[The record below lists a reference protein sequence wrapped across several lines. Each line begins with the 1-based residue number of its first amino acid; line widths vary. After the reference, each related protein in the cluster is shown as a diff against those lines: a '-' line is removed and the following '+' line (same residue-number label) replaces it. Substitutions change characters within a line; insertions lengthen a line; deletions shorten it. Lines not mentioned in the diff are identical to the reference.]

1 MISLYIKLV
10 TSPLDTGL
18 EQGYTCSRQPL
29 NTPGKGYLLHPARPI
44 EKARSSLAQFLSQ
57 TDHERVALRA
67 PQYKGTRAQEPFVQ
81 RGAQF
86 MWYAGIDWASEH
98 HDALVIDEKGQ
109 QVGSL
114 RVSHT
119 PQGLAK
125 LNSFLEQ
132 TLGSEPKEHMA
143 CIIETTHGLLITFL
157 LEHGWPVY
165 PVNPRTVDR
174 KRGASGAKTDTIDA
188 YLLAKT
194 GRADL
199 ADLHRLTPDSEKIA
213 ELKGL
218 TRDQDALTQ
227 MQTRLVN
234 QLTACLKAYYPVALD
249 LFAKLPQ
256 KSTLLF
262 LQTYPTP
269 QAAQA
274 ATALQIQEL
283 LQRTKHPHPH
293 AAATQIVEQVHQPHL
308 QADAVT
314 IRTKS
319 RLMLA
324 LVSQLLP
331 LLEQIAQYDKEI
343 RTLFLTHEDHKIF
356 ESLPR
361 AGQRLAPRLLAEIGD
376 DRQRYQAA
384 SSLQALGGTSP
395 VLFQSGMYSKA
406 HRRTGCIKPL
416 RNALHQFA
424 WQTTQ
429 SEPWARDYYQRK
441 RAEGKSHTVAI
452 RALSNVWVRIIFAI
466 WNQKECYQTATFE
479 QAQLQHARRAA

>member
-1 MISLYIKLV
+1 
-10 TSPLDTGL
+10 
-18 EQGYTCSRQPL
+18 
-29 NTPGKGYLLHPARPI
+29 
-44 EKARSSLAQFLSQ
+44 
-57 TDHERVALRA
+57 
-67 PQYKGTRAQEPFVQ
+67 
-81 RGAQF
+81 
-86 MWYAGIDWASEH
+86 MWYAGIDWANDH
-98 HDALVIDEKGQ
+98 HDALVIDEKGH

-114 RVSHT
+114 RIDHNPS
-119 PQGLAK
+119 GLSK
-125 LNSFLEQ
+125 LNTFLEQ
-132 TLGSEPKEHMA
+132 VIGAQPKDQMA
-143 CIIETTHGLLITFL
+143 CIIETTHGLLIAAL
-157 LEHGWPVY
+157 LEAGWPVY

-174 KRGASGAKTDTIDA
+174 RRSASGAKTDTIDA

-194 GRADL
+194 GRADW
-199 ADLHRLTPDSEKIA
+199 ADLRRLTPDSEKVA
-213 ELKGL
+213 ELKLL
-218 TRDQDALTQ
+218 TRDQDGLIQ

-249 LFAKLPQ
+249 LFGKLQQ

-274 ATALQIQEL
+274 ASCEQIQQV
-283 LQRTKHPHPH
+283 LQSCKHPQ
-293 AAATQIVEQVHQPHL
+293 AKAVASSIVEQVHQSHL

-319 RLMLA
+319 RLTLA

-331 LLEQIAQYDKEI
+331 LIEQIAHYDKEI
-343 RTLFLTHEDHKIF
+343 DTLFLTHEDHQIF

-361 AGQRLAPRLLAEIGD
+361 AGQHLAPRLLAEIGD
-376 DRQRYQAA
+376 DRTRYQDA

-395 VLFQSGMYSKA
+395 VLYQSGMYSKA
-406 HRRTGCIKPL
+406 HRRLGCIKPL

-452 RALSNVWVRIIFAI
+452 RALANVWVRIIFAMWI
-466 WNQKECYQTATFE
+466 HHQCYESRTFE
-479 QAQLQHARRAA
+479 QAQRQHARKAA

>member
-1 MISLYIKLV
+1 
-10 TSPLDTGL
+10 
-18 EQGYTCSRQPL
+18 
-29 NTPGKGYLLHPARPI
+29 
-44 EKARSSLAQFLSQ
+44 
-57 TDHERVALRA
+57 
-67 PQYKGTRAQEPFVQ
+67 
-81 RGAQF
+81 
-86 MWYAGIDWASEH
+86 MWYAGIDWANDH
-98 HDALVIDEKGQ
+98 HDALVIDEKGH
-109 QVGSL
+109 QVGSI
-114 RVSHT
+114 RIDHN

-125 LNSFLEQ
+125 LNTFLQ
-132 TLGSEPKEHMA
+132 QIIGSEPKEQMA
-143 CIIETTHGLLITFL
+143 CIIETTHGLLIASL
-157 LEHGWPVY
+157 LEAGWAVY

-174 KRGASGAKTDTIDA
+174 RRGASGAKTDTIDA

-199 ADLHRLTPDSEKIA
+199 ADLHRLTPDSEKVT
-213 ELKGL
+213 ELKQL
-218 TRDQDALTQ
+218 TRDQNTLIQ

-234 QLTACLKAYYPVALD
+234 QLTACLKAYYPVALE

-256 KSTLLF
+256 KSTLQF

-269 QAAQA
+269 QEAMAASTQQIKEGLRQA
-274 ATALQIQEL
+274 KHSNPTLVAAKIF
-283 LQRTKHPHPH
+283 QRL
-293 AAATQIVEQVHQPHL
+293 HQPHL

-314 IRTKS
+314 TRTKS
-319 RLMLA
+319 RLMLV

-331 LLEQIAQYDKEI
+331 LIEQITQYDQEI
-343 RTLFLTHEDHKIF
+343 ETLFLTHEDHEIF

-376 DRQRYQAA
+376 DRKRYQDA

-406 HRRTGCIKPL
+406 HRRVGCIKPL

-441 RAEGKSHTVAI
+441 RAEGKSHTVAV
-452 RALSNVWVRIIFAI
+452 RALANVWVRIIFAM
-466 WNQKECYQTATFE
+466 WVRHQCYESATFE
-479 QAQLQHARRAA
+479 QAQQQHARKVA